1 MSETSN
7 HAPALLEGSAP
18 KRLAAFSAPLVA
30 ANLLQYVYQ
39 FVDMGV
45 VGNVVGESGLV
56 AVSNASTIVFII
68 SSIAIGLM
76 SGCTVAVGN
85 RVGARDEQGQRS
97 AFAASLGV
105 ALLGAAAITVA
116 GCTLA
121 HPVFSL
127 MGVPDTSFA
136 QTVAYLE
143 VISLGAAGLFL
154 LNAACAFLRAQ
165 GDSLGPLAI
174 MAFSAAGNVVLDFA
188 LIAGAGLGV
197 VGAAVAT
204 VSAQGAGA
212 VFALWLARRRYAS
225 ARGIIRSLA
234 DGRERRVVLV
244 SARGVLQVGVP
255 MAVQQA
261 VINLSYVFVTA
272 WLNSYGPT
280 IAAASGVGLKISTIA
295 GLPCW
300 GIGQAISAA
309 VSQSIGA
316 QNPKRAVTFARSG
329 CLTSIA
335 VTVGIQIVV
344 QLGAEWLVSLFGE
357 SSRELTEAAVLYLRI
372 TCSIN
377 GLFYASMYALDSF
390 ALASG
395 APKLALA
402 NSLIDAFV
410 IRAGLAWALSAF
422 LGFGFVGIYIAQA
435 AAPAIPA
442 LIGFVYLQ
450 AWTRRNCIS
459 NSSNK

>member
-1 MSETSN
+1 MSVSTDHTSS
-7 HAPALLEGSAP
+7 LLEGSSP
-18 KRLAAFSAPLVA
+18 KRLAAFSAPLIA

-45 VGNVVGESGLV
+45 VGNIVGEAGLV
-56 AVSNASTIVFII
+56 AISNASTIVFII

-85 RVGARDEQGQRS
+85 RVGARDVQGQRR

-105 ALLGAAAITVA
+105 ALLGAAAITLA
-116 GCTLA
+116 GTALA

-127 MGVPDTSFA
+127 MGVPDASLA

-143 VISLGAAGLFL
+143 AISLGAVGLFL

-165 GDSLGPLAI
+165 GDSIGPLAI
-174 MAFSAAGNVVLDFA
+174 MAFSAVSNVVLDLV
-188 LIAGAGLGV
+188 LIAYVGLGV

-204 VSAQGAGA
+204 VAAQGVGA

-225 ARGIIRSLA
+225 ARGVLSSARIT
-234 DGRERRVVLV
+234 RERKEVFA
-244 SARGVLQVGVP
+244 SARAVLRVGVP

-280 IAAASGVGLKISTIA
+280 IAAASGVGLKISTVA

-300 GIGQAISAA
+300 GIGQAVSAA

-316 QNPKRAVTFARSG
+316 GMPKRAVAFARSG
-329 CLTSIA
+329 CLMSIA

-344 QLGAEWLVSLFGE
+344 QLGAEWFVSLFGE
-357 SSRELTEAAVLYLRI
+357 SSRELTEAAVLYLRV
-372 TCSIN
+372 TCSVN
-377 GLFYASMYALDSF
+377 GVFYAAMYALDSF

-402 NSLIDAFV
+402 NSLIDAFAM
-410 IRAGLAWALSAF
+410 RAGLAWLLSVP
-422 LGFGFVGIYIAQA
+422 LGCGFIGIYAAQA
-435 AAPAIPA
+435 AAPVVPAIV
-442 LIGFVYLQ
+442 GFAYLQ
-450 AWTRRNCIS
+450 LWAKKNLRR
-459 NSSNK
+459 

>member
-1 MSETSN
+1 MSHTTE
-7 HAPALLEGSAP
+7 HAPSLLEGSAP
-18 KRLAAFSAPLVA
+18 KRLATFSAPLVA

-56 AVSNASTIVFII
+56 AVSNASAIVFII
-68 SSIAIGLM
+68 SAIAIGLM
-76 SGCTVAVGN
+76 TGCTVAVGN
-85 RVGARDEQGQRS
+85 RVGARDEAGQRR

-105 ALLGAAAITVA
+105 ALLGAAATTLA
-116 GCTLA
+116 GTALA
-121 HPVFSL
+121 HPIFSL
-127 MGVPDTSFA
+127 MGVPDASLA
-136 QTVAYLE
+136 QAAAYLE
-143 VISLGAAGLFL
+143 VISLGAIGLFL

-165 GDSLGPLAI
+165 GDSAGPLAI
-174 MAFSAAGNVVLDFA
+174 MAFSAVANVVLDLA

-204 VSAQGAGA
+204 VAAQGAGA
-212 VFALWLARRRYAS
+212 AFALWLARHRYGS
-225 ARGIIRSLA
+225 ARNLLHSAR
-234 DGRERRVVLV
+234 DGRERRKAIATARDVL
-244 SARGVLQVGVP
+244 RVGIP

-261 VINLSYVFVTA
+261 VINLSYVLVTA

-300 GIGQAISAA
+300 GIGQAVSAA

-316 QNPKRAVTFARSG
+316 GMPKRAVAFARSG
-329 CLTSIA
+329 CLMAVA
-335 VTVGIQIVV
+335 VTVCIQIVV

-357 SSRELTEAAVLYLRI
+357 SSQELTEAAVLYLRI
-372 TCSIN
+372 TCSVN
-377 GLFYASMYALDSF
+377 GIFYAAMYALDSF
-390 ALASG
+390 ALSSG

-402 NSLIDAFV
+402 NSLVDAFAV
-410 IRAGLAWALSAF
+410 RAGLAWLLSAP
-422 LGFGFVGIYIAQA
+422 LGFGFIGIYAAQA
-435 AAPAIPA
+435 AAPVLPS

-450 AWTRRNCIS
+450 LWTKKNLRR
-459 NSSNK
+459 

>member
-1 MSETSN
+1 MSQSTD
-7 HAPALLEGSAP
+7 HASSLLEGSAP
-18 KRLAAFSAPLVA
+18 KRLAAFSAPLIA

-45 VGNVVGESGLV
+45 VGNVVGEAGLV
-56 AVSNASTIVFII
+56 AISNASTIVFII

-85 RVGARDEQGQRS
+85 RVGARDEQGQRR

-105 ALLGAAAITVA
+105 ALLGAAATTLAGTV
-116 GCTLA
+116 LA

-127 MGVPDTSFA
+127 MGVPDASLA

-143 VISLGAAGLFL
+143 VISLGAVGLFL

-165 GDSLGPLAI
+165 GDSVGPLAI
-174 MAFSAAGNVVLDFA
+174 MAFSAVANVILDLI

-204 VSAQGAGA
+204 VAAQGAGA
-212 VFALWLARRRYAS
+212 VFALWLARHRYAS
-225 ARGIIRSLA
+225 ARG
-234 DGRERRVVLV
+234 VLS
-244 SARGVLQVGVP
+244 SARSTRKRKEVFASARAVLRVGAP

-261 VINLSYVFVTA
+261 VINLSYVLVTA

-300 GIGQAISAA
+300 GIGQAISAS

-316 QNPKRAVTFARSG
+316 EMPKRAVAFARSG
-329 CLTSIA
+329 CLMSIA

-344 QLGAEWLVSLFGE
+344 QLGAEWFVSFFGE
-357 SSRELTEAAVLYLRI
+357 SSQELTEAAVLYLRI

-377 GLFYASMYALDSF
+377 GIFYASMYALDSF

-395 APKLALA
+395 APKLALV
-402 NSLIDAFV
+402 NSLIDAFAM
-410 IRAGLAWALSAF
+410 RAGLAWLLSAP
-422 LGFGFVGIYIAQA
+422 LGLGFVGIYAAQA
-435 AAPAIPA
+435 AAPVVPAIV
-442 LIGFVYLQ
+442 GFAYLQ
-450 AWTRRNCIS
+450 LWAKKNLRR
-459 NSSNK
+459 

>member
-1 MSETSN
+1 MSASADHTSS
-7 HAPALLEGSAP
+7 LLGGSAP

-45 VGNVVGESGLV
+45 VGNVVGEAGLV
-56 AVSNASTIVFII
+56 AISNASAIVFII

-85 RVGARDEQGQRS
+85 RVGARDEAGQRR

-105 ALLGAAAITVA
+105 ALLGAAAITLA
-116 GCTLA
+116 GCA
-121 HPVFSL
+121 FAKPIFAL
-127 MGVPDTSFA
+127 MGVPGASLA
-136 QTVAYLE
+136 QTAAYLE
-143 VISLGAAGLFL
+143 VVSLGTAGLFL

-165 GDSLGPLAI
+165 GDSAGPLAI
-174 MAFSAAGNVVLDFA
+174 MAFSAAANVALDLI

-197 VGAAVAT
+197 VGAAIAT
-204 VSAQGAGA
+204 VAAQGAGA

-225 ARGIIRSLA
+225 ARSVLRSMREA
-234 DGRERRVVLV
+234 RERGKAIAAAGDVLRVG
-244 SARGVLQVGVP
+244 AP

-261 VINLSYVFVTA
+261 VINLSYVLVTA

-280 IAAASGVGLKISTIA
+280 IAAASGVGLKISTVA

-300 GIGQAISAA
+300 GVGQAVSAA

-316 QNPKRAVTFARSG
+316 GMPERAVAFAKSG
-329 CLTSIA
+329 CLMAIA
-335 VTVGIQIVV
+335 VTVGIQIAV
-344 QLGAEWLVSLFGE
+344 QLGAGWLVSLFGD
-357 SSRELTEAAVLYLRI
+357 SSRELIDAAVLYLRI
-372 TCSIN
+372 TCSVN
-377 GLFYASMYALDSF
+377 GIFYAAMYALDSF

-402 NSLIDAFV
+402 NSLIDAFAM
-410 IRAGLAWALSAF
+410 RAGLAWLLSVP
-422 LGFGFVGIYIAQA
+422 LGCGFIGIYAAQA
-435 AAPAIPA
+435 AAPVLPA
-442 LIGFVYLQ
+442 VVGFVYLQ
-450 AWTRRNCIS
+450 LWERRNLS
-459 NSSNK
+459 R

>member
-1 MSETSN
+1 MSASADHTSS
-7 HAPALLEGSAP
+7 LLEGSAP

-56 AVSNASTIVFII
+56 AVSNASAIVFII

-76 SGCTVAVGN
+76 AGCTVAVGN
-85 RVGARDEQGQRS
+85 RVGARDEAGQRR

-105 ALLGAAAITVA
+105 ALLGAAATTLAGTV
-116 GCTLA
+116 LA
-121 HPVFSL
+121 HPIFSL
-127 MGVPDTSFA
+127 MGVPDASLA
-136 QTVAYLE
+136 QAAAYLE
-143 VISLGAAGLFL
+143 VISLGAVGLFL

-165 GDSLGPLAI
+165 GDSAGPLAI
-174 MAFSAAGNVVLDFA
+174 RAFSAVANVILD
-188 LIAGAGLGV
+188 LILVAGAGLGV

-204 VSAQGAGA
+204 VAAQGAGA
-212 VFALWLARRRYAS
+212 VFALWLARHRYGS
-225 ARGIIRSLA
+225 ARNLLCSMLDA
-234 DGRERRVVLV
+234 RERREAIAAARDVL
-244 SARGVLQVGVP
+244 RVGAP

-261 VINLSYVFVTA
+261 VINLSYVFVAA

-316 QNPKRAVTFARSG
+316 EMPKRAVAFARSG
-329 CLTSIA
+329 CLMAVA
-335 VTVGIQIVV
+335 VTVCIQVAV

-357 SSRELTEAAVLYLRI
+357 SSQELTEAAVLYLRI
-372 TCSIN
+372 TCSVN
-377 GLFYASMYALDSF
+377 GVFYAAMYALDSF
-390 ALASG
+390 ALSSG

-402 NSLIDAFV
+402 NSLIDAFAV
-410 IRAGLAWALSAF
+410 RAGLAWLLSAP
-422 LGFGFVGIYIAQA
+422 LGFGFIGIYAAQA
-435 AAPAIPA
+435 AAPVLPA

-450 AWTRRNCIS
+450 LWTKRNARR
-459 NSSNK
+459 

>member
-1 MSETSN
+1 MSESTN
-7 HAPALLEGSAP
+7 HAPSLLEGSATR
-18 KRLAAFSAPLVA
+18 RLAAFSAPLVA
-30 ANLLQYVYQ
+30 ANILQYIYQ

-45 VGNVVGESGLV
+45 VGNAVGESGLV
-56 AVSNASTIVFII
+56 AVSNASAIVFII

-76 SGCTVAVGN
+76 SGCTVAVGD
-85 RVGARDEQGQRS
+85 RVGARDEQGQRR
-97 AFAASLGV
+97 AFIASLGV
-105 ALLGAAAITVA
+105 ALLGAAAITLA
-116 GCTLA
+116 GTALA

-127 MGVPDTSFA
+127 MGVPDASLA

-143 VISLGAAGLFL
+143 VISLGAVGLFL

-165 GDSLGPLAI
+165 GDSAGPLAI
-174 MAFSAAGNVVLDFA
+174 MAFSAVANVVLDLV
-188 LIAGAGLGV
+188 LIACVGLGV

-204 VSAQGAGA
+204 VAAQGAGA

-225 ARGIIRSLA
+225 ARGVLSSARST
-234 DGRERRVVLV
+234 RERREVFA
-244 SARGVLQVGVP
+244 SARAVLRVGVP

-300 GIGQAISAA
+300 GIGQAISAS

-316 QNPKRAVTFARSG
+316 GIPKRTAAFARSG
-329 CLTSIA
+329 CLMSVA
-335 VTVGIQIVV
+335 VTVGIQIAV
-344 QLGAEWLVSLFGE
+344 QLGAEWFVSLFGE

-372 TCSIN
+372 TCSVN
-377 GLFYASMYALDSF
+377 GVFYAAMYALDSF

-402 NSLIDAFV
+402 NSLIDAFAM
-410 IRAGLAWALSAF
+410 RAGLAWLLSVP
-422 LGFGFVGIYIAQA
+422 LGYGFIGVYMAQA
-435 AAPAIPA
+435 AAPVVPAIV
-442 LIGFVYLQ
+442 GFAYLQ
-450 AWTRRNCIS
+450 LWAKKNLRR
-459 NSSNK
+459 

>member
-1 MSETSN
+1 MSQSTD
-7 HAPALLEGSAP
+7 HASSLLEGSAP
-18 KRLAAFSAPLVA
+18 KRLAAFSAPLIA

-45 VGNVVGESGLV
+45 VGNVVGEAGLV
-56 AVSNASTIVFII
+56 AISNASTIVFII

-85 RVGARDEQGQRS
+85 RVGARDEQGQRR

-105 ALLGAAAITVA
+105 ALLGAAATTLAGTV
-116 GCTLA
+116 LA

-127 MGVPDTSFA
+127 MGVPDASLA

-143 VISLGAAGLFL
+143 VISLGAVGLFL

-165 GDSLGPLAI
+165 GDSAGPLAI
-174 MAFSAAGNVVLDFA
+174 MAFSAVANVVLDIV
-188 LIAGAGLGV
+188 LIAYVGLGV

-204 VSAQGAGA
+204 VTAQGAGA
-212 VFALWLARRRYAS
+212 VFALWLARHRYAS
-225 ARGIIRSLA
+225 ARGVLSSARST
-234 DGRERRVVLV
+234 RERKEVFA
-244 SARGVLQVGVP
+244 SARAVLRVGAP

-261 VINLSYVFVTA
+261 VINLSYVLVTA

-300 GIGQAISAA
+300 GVGQAVSAA

-316 QNPKRAVTFARSG
+316 GMPERAVAFAKSG
-329 CLTSIA
+329 CLVAIA
-335 VTVGIQIVV
+335 VTVCIQIAV
-344 QLGAEWLVSLFGE
+344 QLGAGWLVSLFGN
-357 SSRELTEAAVLYLRI
+357 SSRGLIDAAVLYLRI
-372 TCSIN
+372 TCSVN
-377 GLFYASMYALDSF
+377 GIFYAAMYALDSF

-402 NSLIDAFV
+402 NSLIDAFAM
-410 IRAGLAWALSAF
+410 RAGLAWLLSVP
-422 LGFGFVGIYIAQA
+422 LGCGFIGIYAAQA
-435 AAPAIPA
+435 AAPVLPA
-442 LIGFVYLQ
+442 LVGFVYLQ
-450 AWTRRNCIS
+450 LWARRNLS
-459 NSSNK
+459 R

>member
-1 MSETSN
+1 MSESTD
-7 HAPALLEGSAP
+7 HAPSLLEGSAP

-85 RVGARDEQGQRS
+85 RVGARDEQGQRR
-97 AFAASLGV
+97 AFVASLGV
-105 ALLGAAAITVA
+105 ALLGVAAITLA
-116 GCTLA
+116 GTTLA
-121 HPVFSL
+121 RPVFLL
-127 MGVPDTSFA
+127 MDVPDASLA
-136 QTVAYLE
+136 QTTAYLE
-143 VISLGAAGLFL
+143 VVSLGAVGLFL

-165 GDSLGPLAI
+165 GDSAGPLAI
-174 MAFSAAGNVVLDFA
+174 MAVSAVANVILDLV
-188 LIAGAGLGV
+188 LIAGVGLGV

-212 VFALWLARRRYAS
+212 IFALWLARRRYPS
-225 ARGIIRSLA
+225 ARDLLRSA
-234 DGRERRVVLV
+234 RDAQERGEALTA
-244 SARGVLQVGVP
+244 ARGVLCVGVP

-272 WLNSYGPT
+272 WLNFYGPT
-280 IAAASGVGLKISTIA
+280 IAAASGVGLKISTVA

-300 GIGQAISAA
+300 GIGQAVSAS

-316 QNPKRAVTFARSG
+316 GMPKRAVEFARSG
-329 CLTSIA
+329 LLVSIV
-335 VTVGIQIVV
+335 VTVGIQIAV
-344 QLGAEWLVSLFGE
+344 QFGAEWLVSLFGE
-357 SSRELTEAAVLYLRI
+357 SGKDLTEAAVLYLRI
-372 TCSIN
+372 TCSVN
-377 GLFYASMYALDSF
+377 GIFYASMYALDSF

-402 NSLIDAFV
+402 NSLIDALV
-410 IRAGLAWALSAF
+410 MRAGLAWLLSVP
-422 LGFGFVGIYIAQA
+422 LGCGFIGIYAAQA
-435 AAPAIPA
+435 AASVLPAI
-442 LIGFVYLQ
+442 IGFAYLRL
-450 AWTRRNCIS
+450 WSKRNLPE
-459 NSSNK
+459 

>member
-1 MSETSN
+1 MSESTD
-7 HAPALLEGSAP
+7 HAPSLLEGSAP

-85 RVGARDEQGQRS
+85 RVGARDEQGQRR
-97 AFAASLGV
+97 AFVASLGV
-105 ALLGAAAITVA
+105 ALLGVAAITLA
-116 GCTLA
+116 GTTLA
-121 HPVFSL
+121 RPVFLL
-127 MGVPDTSFA
+127 MDVPDASLA
-136 QTVAYLE
+136 QTTAYLE
-143 VISLGAAGLFL
+143 VVSLGAVGLFL

-165 GDSLGPLAI
+165 GDSAGPLAI
-174 MAFSAAGNVVLDFA
+174 MAVSAVANVILDLV
-188 LIAGAGLGV
+188 LIAGVGLGV

-212 VFALWLARRRYAS
+212 IFALWLARRRYPS
-225 ARGIIRSLA
+225 ARDLLRSA
-234 DGRERRVVLV
+234 RDAQERGEALTA
-244 SARGVLQVGVP
+244 ARGVLCVGVP

-272 WLNSYGPT
+272 WLNFYGPT
-280 IAAASGVGLKISTIA
+280 IAAASGVGLKISTVA

-300 GIGQAISAA
+300 GIGQAVSAS

-316 QNPKRAVTFARSG
+316 GMPKRAVEFARSG
-329 CLTSIA
+329 LLVSIV

-344 QLGAEWLVSLFGE
+344 QFGAEGLVSLFGE
-357 SSRELTEAAVLYLRI
+357 SSRELTQAAVLYLRI
-372 TCSIN
+372 TCSVN
-377 GLFYASMYALDSF
+377 GIFYASMYALDSF

-402 NSLIDAFV
+402 NSLIDAF
-410 IRAGLAWALSAF
+410 IMRMGLAWLLSAP
-422 LGFGFVGIYIAQA
+422 LGCGFIGIYTAQA
-435 AAPAIPA
+435 AAPVLPAI
-442 LIGFVYLQ
+442 IGFAYLRLW
-450 AWTRRNCIS
+450 ARRNS
-459 NSSNK
+459 PAHQ

>member
-1 MSETSN
+1 MSHTTEHVPS
-7 HAPALLEGSAP
+7 LLEGSAP
-18 KRLAAFSAPLVA
+18 KRLATFSAPLVA

-56 AVSNASTIVFII
+56 AVSNASAIVFII

-76 SGCTVAVGN
+76 AGCTVAVGD
-85 RVGARDEQGQRS
+85 RVGARDEAGQRR

-105 ALLGAAAITVA
+105 ALLGAAATTLAGTV
-116 GCTLA
+116 LA
-121 HPVFSL
+121 HPIFSL
-127 MGVPDTSFA
+127 MGVPDASLA
-136 QTVAYLE
+136 QTAAYLE
-143 VISLGAAGLFL
+143 VISLGAVGLFL

-165 GDSLGPLAI
+165 GNSAGPLAI
-174 MAFSAAGNVVLDFA
+174 MAFSAVVNVILDLI

-197 VGAAVAT
+197 VGAAIAT
-204 VSAQGAGA
+204 VAAQGAGA
-212 VFALWLARRRYAS
+212 AFALWLARYRYDS
-225 ARGIIRSLA
+225 ARDLLRSA
-234 DGRERRVVLV
+234 RDGRERRKAIAAARDVL
-244 SARGVLQVGVP
+244 RVGAP

-316 QNPKRAVTFARSG
+316 GMPKRAVAFARSG
-329 CLTSIA
+329 CLMA
-335 VTVGIQIVV
+335 VVVTVCIQVAV

-357 SSRELTEAAVLYLRI
+357 SSQELTEAAVLYLRI
-372 TCSIN
+372 TCSVN
-377 GLFYASMYALDSF
+377 GIFYAAMYALDSF
-390 ALASG
+390 ALSSG

-402 NSLIDAFV
+402 NSLIDAFAV
-410 IRAGLAWALSAF
+410 RAGLAWLLSAP
-422 LGFGFVGIYIAQA
+422 LGFGFIGIYAAQA
-435 AAPAIPA
+435 AAPVLPA

-450 AWTRRNCIS
+450 LWAKKNLRR
-459 NSSNK
+459 

>member
-1 MSETSN
+1 MSASADHTSS
-7 HAPALLEGSAP
+7 LLEGSAP

-45 VGNVVGESGLV
+45 VGNVVGETGLV
-56 AVSNASTIVFII
+56 AISNASAIVFII

-85 RVGARDEQGQRS
+85 RVGARDEQGQRR
-97 AFAASLGV
+97 AFIASLGV
-105 ALLGAAAITVA
+105 ALLGTAAITLA
-116 GCTLA
+116 GTVLA

-127 MGVPDTSFA
+127 MGVPDASLA

-143 VISLGAAGLFL
+143 VISLGAIGLFL

-165 GDSLGPLAI
+165 GDSVGPLAI
-174 MAFSAAGNVVLDFA
+174 MAFSAVSNVVLDLV
-188 LIAGAGLGV
+188 LIACVGLGV

-204 VSAQGAGA
+204 VAAQGMGA

-225 ARGIIRSLA
+225 ARGVLSSARST
-234 DGRERRVVLV
+234 RERKELFAAAQNVL
-244 SARGVLQVGVP
+244 RVGVP

-300 GIGQAISAA
+300 GIGQAISAS

-316 QNPKRAVTFARSG
+316 GMPERAVAFARSG
-329 CLTSIA
+329 CLMSIA
-335 VTVGIQIVV
+335 VTAGVQIVV

-357 SSRELTEAAVLYLRI
+357 SDRELTEAAVLYLRI
-372 TCSIN
+372 TCSVN
-377 GLFYASMYALDSF
+377 GIFYASMYALDSF

-402 NSLIDAFV
+402 NSLIDAFAV
-410 IRAGLAWALSAF
+410 RAGSAWLLSAP
-422 LGFGFVGIYIAQA
+422 LGFGFVGIYAAQA
-435 AAPAIPA
+435 AAPVLPA
-442 LIGFVYLQ
+442 VVGFVYLQ
-450 AWTRRNCIS
+450 LWARRNLS
-459 NSSNK
+459 R

>member
-1 MSETSN
+1 MSQSTDHTSS
-7 HAPALLEGSAP
+7 LLEGSAP
-18 KRLAAFSAPLVA
+18 KRLAAFSAPLIA

-39 FVDMGV
+39 FVDMGI
-45 VGNVVGESGLV
+45 VGNVVGEAGLV
-56 AVSNASTIVFII
+56 AISNASAIVFII

-85 RVGARDEQGQRS
+85 RVGARDEQGQRR

-105 ALLGAAAITVA
+105 ALLGAAATTLAGTV
-116 GCTLA
+116 LA

-127 MGVPDTSFA
+127 MGVPDASLA

-143 VISLGAAGLFL
+143 VISLGAVGLFL

-165 GDSLGPLAI
+165 GDSVGPLAI
-174 MAFSAAGNVVLDFA
+174 MAFSAVANVVLDIV
-188 LIAGAGLGV
+188 LIAYVGLGV

-204 VSAQGAGA
+204 VTAQGAGA
-212 VFALWLARRRYAS
+212 VFALWLARHRYAS
-225 ARGIIRSLA
+225 ARG
-234 DGRERRVVLV
+234 VLS
-244 SARGVLQVGVP
+244 SARSTCERKEVFASARAVLRVGVP

-261 VINLSYVFVTA
+261 VINLSYIFVTA

-300 GIGQAISAA
+300 GIGQAISAS

-316 QNPKRAVTFARSG
+316 GMPKRAVAFARSG
-329 CLTSIA
+329 CLMSIA

-344 QLGAEWLVSLFGE
+344 QLGAEWFVSLFGE

-372 TCSIN
+372 TCSVN
-377 GLFYASMYALDSF
+377 GIFYASMYALDSF

-395 APKLALA
+395 APKLALV
-402 NSLIDAFV
+402 NSLIDAFAM
-410 IRAGLAWALSAF
+410 RAGLAWLLSAP
-422 LGFGFVGIYIAQA
+422 LGLGFVGIYAAQA
-435 AAPAIPA
+435 AAPVVPAIV
-442 LIGFVYLQ
+442 GFAYLQ
-450 AWTRRNCIS
+450 LWAKKNLRR
-459 NSSNK
+459 

>member
-1 MSETSN
+1 MSKTTDHSSS
-7 HAPALLEGSAP
+7 LLEGSAP

-45 VGNVVGESGLV
+45 VGNVVGEAGLV

-85 RVGARDEQGQRS
+85 RVGARDEQGQRR

-105 ALLGAAAITVA
+105 ALLGATAVALAGTV
-116 GCTLA
+116 LA
-121 HPVFSL
+121 RPIFSL
-127 MGVPDTSFA
+127 MGVPDASLA

-143 VISLGAAGLFL
+143 VISLGAVGLFL

-165 GDSLGPLAI
+165 GDSVGPLAI
-174 MAFSAAGNVVLDFA
+174 MAFSAVANVALDLV
-188 LIAGAGLGV
+188 LIACVGLGV

-204 VSAQGAGA
+204 VAAQGTGA

-225 ARGIIRSLA
+225 ARGVLSSARSA
-234 DGRERRVVLV
+234 RERKEIFA
-244 SARGVLQVGVP
+244 SARAVLRVGVP
-255 MAVQQA
+255 IAVQQA
-261 VINLSYVFVTA
+261 VINLSYAFVTA

-300 GIGQAISAA
+300 GIGQAISAS

-316 QNPKRAVTFARSG
+316 GMPKRAVAFARSG
-329 CLTSIA
+329 CLMSIA

-372 TCSIN
+372 TCSVN
-377 GLFYASMYALDSF
+377 GIFYASMYALDSF

-402 NSLIDAFV
+402 NSLIDAFAV
-410 IRAGLAWALSAF
+410 RAGLAWVLSAPLG
-422 LGFGFVGIYIAQA
+422 LGFAGIYAAQA
-435 AAPAIPA
+435 AAPVLPAIV
-442 LIGFVYLQ
+442 GFIYLQ
-450 AWTRRNCIS
+450 LWTRRNLPR
-459 NSSNK
+459 

>member
-1 MSETSN
+1 MSVSTDR
-7 HAPALLEGSAP
+7 APSLLEGSAS

-45 VGNVVGESGLV
+45 VGNVVGEAGLV

-85 RVGARDEQGQRS
+85 RVGARDEQGQRF

-105 ALLGAAAITVA
+105 ALLGAAAITLA
-116 GCTLA
+116 GTALA
-121 HPVFSL
+121 HPIFSL
-127 MGVPDTSFA
+127 MGVPGTSLA
-136 QTVAYLE
+136 QAAAYLE
-143 VISLGAAGLFL
+143 VVSLGSIGLFL

-165 GDSLGPLAI
+165 GDSVGPLAI
-174 MAFSAAGNVVLDFA
+174 MAFSAAANVILDFI
-188 LIAGAGLGV
+188 LIVGFGLGV
-197 VGAAVAT
+197 VGAAIAT
-204 VSAQGAGA
+204 VSAQGVGA
-212 VFALWLARRRYAS
+212 VFALWLARRRFAS
-225 ARGIIRSLA
+225 ARGMFSSLRSA
-234 DGRERRVVLV
+234 HERKEAFA
-244 SARGVLQVGVP
+244 SARTVLRVGIP

-280 IAAASGVGLKISTIA
+280 IAAVSAS
-295 GLPCW
+295 
-300 GIGQAISAA
+300 

-316 QNPKRAVTFARSG
+316 EMPKRAVAFARSG
-329 CLTSIA
+329 LLMSIV
-335 VTVGIQIVV
+335 VTVSIQVVV
-344 QLGAEWLVSLFGE
+344 QFGAEWFVSLFGE
-357 SSRELTEAAVLYLRI
+357 SGKGLTEAAVLYLRI
-372 TCSIN
+372 TCSVN
-377 GLFYASMYALDSF
+377 GIFYASMYALDSF

-410 IRAGLAWALSAF
+410 MRAGLAWFLSVP
-422 LGFGFVGIYIAQA
+422 LSCGFIGIYAAQA
-435 AAPAIPA
+435 AAPVLPAI
-442 LIGFVYLQ
+442 IGFAYLRL
-450 AWTRRNCIS
+450 WSKRNLPE
-459 NSSNK
+459 

>member
-1 MSETSN
+1 MSASTD
-7 HAPALLEGSAP
+7 HAPSLLEGSAP

-39 FVDMGV
+39 FVDMGI
-45 VGNVVGESGLV
+45 VGNVVGETGLV

-68 SSIAIGLM
+68 SAIAIGLM

-85 RVGARDEQGQRS
+85 RAGARDEQGQRR
-97 AFAASLGV
+97 AFVAGIGV
-105 ALLGAAAITVA
+105 ALLGAAAITLA
-116 GCTLA
+116 GAALA
-121 HPVFSL
+121 RPIFAL
-127 MGVPDTSFA
+127 MDVPDAALA
-136 QTVAYLE
+136 QTTAYLE
-143 VISLGAAGLFL
+143 VVSLGAVGLFL

-165 GDSLGPLAI
+165 GDSADPLAI
-174 MAFSAAGNVVLDFA
+174 MAFSAVANVVLDLV

-212 VFALWLARRRYAS
+212 VFALWLARSRYPS
-225 ARGIIRSLA
+225 ARDLLRFVR
-234 DGRERRVVLV
+234 DVQER
-244 SARGVLQVGVP
+244 AGVLTAARDVLRVGVP

-272 WLNSYGPT
+272 WLNSYGST
-280 IAAASGVGLKISTIA
+280 IAAASGVGLKISTIV

-300 GIGQAISAA
+300 GIGQAISAS

-316 QNPKRAVTFARSG
+316 EMPERAVAFARSG
-329 CLTSIA
+329 LLMAIA

-357 SSRELTEAAVLYLRI
+357 SSGDLTQAAVLYLRI
-372 TCSIN
+372 TCSVN
-377 GLFYASMYALDSF
+377 GVFYASMYALDSF

-395 APKLALA
+395 APRLALA

-410 IRAGLAWALSAF
+410 MRAGFAWLLSVP
-422 LGFGFVGIYIAQA
+422 LGYGFIGIYAAQA
-435 AAPAIPA
+435 AAPVLPAI
-442 LIGFVYLQ
+442 IGFEYLRLW
-450 AWTRRNCIS
+450 AIRNLPEQQLP
-459 NSSNK
+459 

>member
-1 MSETSN
+1 MSESTD
-7 HAPALLEGSAP
+7 HAPFLLEGSAP

-85 RVGARDEQGQRS
+85 RAGARDEQGQRC
-97 AFAASLGV
+97 AFVASLGV
-105 ALLGAAAITVA
+105 ALLGAAAITLT
-116 GCTLA
+116 GTTLA
-121 HPVFSL
+121 RPIFSL
-127 MGVPDTSFA
+127 MDVPDASLA
-136 QTVAYLE
+136 QTIAYLE
-143 VISLGAAGLFL
+143 VVSLGVVGLFL

-165 GDSLGPLAI
+165 GDSAGPLAI
-174 MAFSAAGNVVLDFA
+174 MTVSAVANVVLDLV

-212 VFALWLARRRYAS
+212 VFALWLTRRRYPS
-225 ARGIIRSLA
+225 ARGLLRFVR
-234 DGRERRVVLV
+234 DVQERAEVLTA
-244 SARGVLQVGVP
+244 ARGVLRVGAPV
-255 MAVQQA
+255 AVQQA

-272 WLNSYGPT
+272 WLNFYGPT
-280 IAAASGVGLKISTIA
+280 IAAASGVGLKISTVA

-300 GIGQAISAA
+300 GIGQAVSAS

-316 QNPKRAVTFARSG
+316 GMPKRAVEFARSG
-329 CLTSIA
+329 LLMSIV

-344 QLGAEWLVSLFGE
+344 QFGAEGLVSLFGE
-357 SSRELTEAAVLYLRI
+357 SSRELTEAAILYLRI
-372 TCSIN
+372 TCSVN
-377 GLFYASMYALDSF
+377 GIFYASMYALDSF

-402 NSLIDAFV
+402 NSLIDAF
-410 IRAGLAWALSAF
+410 IMRMGLALLLSAP
-422 LGFGFVGIYIAQA
+422 LGYGFIGIYTAQA
-435 AAPAIPA
+435 AAPVLPAI
-442 LIGFVYLQ
+442 IGFAYLRLW
-450 AWTRRNCIS
+450 ARRNS
-459 NSSNK
+459 PAHQ

>member
-1 MSETSN
+1 MSVSTDR
-7 HAPALLEGSAP
+7 APSLLEGSAS

-45 VGNVVGESGLV
+45 VGNVVGEAGLV

-85 RVGARDEQGQRS
+85 RVGARDEQGQRF

-105 ALLGAAAITVA
+105 AHLGAAAITLA
-116 GCTLA
+116 GTALA
-121 HPVFSL
+121 HP
-127 MGVPDTSFA
+127 
-136 QTVAYLE
+136 
-143 VISLGAAGLFL
+143 IGLFL

-165 GDSLGPLAI
+165 GDSVGPLAI
-174 MAFSAAGNVVLDFA
+174 MAFSAAANVILDFI
-188 LIAGAGLGV
+188 LIVGFGLGV
-197 VGAAVAT
+197 VGAAIAT
-204 VSAQGAGA
+204 VSAQGVGA
-212 VFALWLARRRYAS
+212 VFALWLARRRFAS
-225 ARGIIRSLA
+225 ARGMFSSLRSA
-234 DGRERRVVLV
+234 HERKEAFA
-244 SARGVLQVGVP
+244 SARTVLRVGIP

-300 GIGQAISAA
+300 GIGQAVSAS

-316 QNPKRAVTFARSG
+316 EMPKRAVAFARSG
-329 CLTSIA
+329 LLVSIV
-335 VTVGIQIVV
+335 VTAGIQIAV
-344 QLGAEWLVSLFGE
+344 QFGAEWLVSLFGE
-357 SSRELTEAAVLYLRI
+357 SGKDLTEAAVLYLRI
-372 TCSIN
+372 TCSVN
-377 GLFYASMYALDSF
+377 GIFYASMYALDSF

-402 NSLIDAFV
+402 NSLIDALV
-410 IRAGLAWALSAF
+410 MRAGLAWLLSVP
-422 LGFGFVGIYIAQA
+422 LGCGFIGIYAAQA
-435 AAPAIPA
+435 AAPVLPAI
-442 LIGFVYLQ
+442 IGFAYLRL
-450 AWTRRNCIS
+450 WSKRNLPE
-459 NSSNK
+459 

>member
-1 MSETSN
+1 MSESTD
-7 HAPALLEGSAP
+7 HAPSLLEGSAP

-85 RVGARDEQGQRS
+85 RAGARDEQGQRH
-97 AFAASLGV
+97 AFVASLGV
-105 ALLGAAAITVA
+105 ALLGAAAITLA
-116 GCTLA
+116 GATLA
-121 HPVFSL
+121 RPIFLL
-127 MGVPDTSFA
+127 MDVPDASLA
-136 QTVAYLE
+136 QTTAYLE
-143 VISLGAAGLFL
+143 VVSLGAVGLFL

-165 GDSLGPLAI
+165 GDSAGPLAI
-174 MAFSAAGNVVLDFA
+174 MTVSAVANVVLDFA
-188 LIAGAGLGV
+188 LIAGVGLGV

-212 VFALWLARRRYAS
+212 IFALWLARRRYPS
-225 ARGIIRSLA
+225 ARDLLRSARDAQERGEALA
-234 DGRERRVVLV
+234 A
-244 SARGVLQVGVP
+244 ARGVLCVGVP

-272 WLNSYGPT
+272 WLNFYGPT
-280 IAAASGVGLKISTIA
+280 IAAASGVGLKISTVA

-300 GIGQAISAA
+300 GIGQAVSAS

-316 QNPKRAVTFARSG
+316 GMPKRAVEFARSG
-329 CLTSIA
+329 LLVSII

-344 QLGAEWLVSLFGE
+344 QFGAEGLVSLFGE
-357 SSRELTEAAVLYLRI
+357 SSRELTQAAVLYLRI
-372 TCSIN
+372 TCSVN
-377 GLFYASMYALDSF
+377 GIFYASMYALDSF

-402 NSLIDAFV
+402 NSLIDAF
-410 IRAGLAWALSAF
+410 IMRMGLAWLLSAP
-422 LGFGFVGIYIAQA
+422 LGCGFIGIYAAQA
-435 AAPAIPA
+435 AAPVLPA
-442 LIGFVYLQ
+442 LIGFAYLRLW
-450 AWTRRNCIS
+450 AKRNS
-459 NSSNK
+459 PEWRLP

>member
-1 MSETSN
+1 MSKNTD
-7 HAPALLEGSAP
+7 HASSLLEGSAP

-45 VGNVVGESGLV
+45 VGNVVGEAGLV
-56 AVSNASTIVFII
+56 AVSNASAIVFII

-85 RVGARDEQGQRS
+85 RVGARDEQGQRR

-105 ALLGAAAITVA
+105 ALLGAAAITLA
-116 GCTLA
+116 GCAFAKPIFT
-121 HPVFSL
+121 L
-127 MGVPDTSFA
+127 MGVPDASLA
-136 QTVAYLE
+136 QTAAYLE
-143 VISLGAAGLFL
+143 VISLGAVGLFL

-165 GDSLGPLAI
+165 GDSAGPLAI
-174 MAFSAAGNVVLDFA
+174 MAVSAAANVALDLI

-197 VGAAVAT
+197 VGAAIAT
-204 VSAQGAGA
+204 VAAQGAGA

-225 ARGIIRSLA
+225 ARSVLRSMCEA
-234 DGRERRVVLV
+234 RERGKAIAAARDVLRVG
-244 SARGVLQVGVP
+244 AP

-261 VINLSYVFVTA
+261 VINLSYVLVTA

-300 GIGQAISAA
+300 GVGQAVSAA

-316 QNPKRAVTFARSG
+316 GMPERAVAFARSG
-329 CLTSIA
+329 CLVAIA

-344 QLGAEWLVSLFGE
+344 QLGAGWLVSLFGD
-357 SSRELTEAAVLYLRI
+357 SSQELTEAAVLYLRV
-372 TCSIN
+372 TCSVN
-377 GLFYASMYALDSF
+377 GVFYASMYALDSF

-402 NSLIDAFV
+402 NSLIDAFAM
-410 IRAGLAWALSAF
+410 RAGLAWLLSAP
-422 LGFGFVGIYIAQA
+422 LGSGFIGIYVAQA
-435 AAPAIPA
+435 AAPVLPA
-442 LIGFVYLQ
+442 VVGFVYLQ
-450 AWTRRNCIS
+450 LWERRNLTR
-459 NSSNK
+459 

>member
-7 HAPALLEGSAP
+7 HASALLEGSAP

-116 GCTLA
+116 GCALA
-121 HPVFSL
+121 HPVFFL
-127 MGVPDTSFA
+127 MDVPDASLA

-143 VISLGAAGLFL
+143 VISLGAVGLFL

-225 ARGIIRSLA
+225 ARGIIRSLQ
-234 DGRERRVVLV
+234 DGRKRREVLV
-244 SARGVLQVGVP
+244 SARAVLQVGVP

-316 QNPKRAVTFARSG
+316 QNPKRAVAFARSG
-329 CLTSIA
+329 CLMSIA

-402 NSLIDAFV
+402 NSLVDAFAV
-410 IRAGLAWALSAF
+410 RAGLAWVLSVP
-422 LGFGFVGIYIAQA
+422 LGCGFVGIYAAQA
-435 AAPAIPA
+435 AAPVMPAI
-442 LIGFVYLQ
+442 IGFGYLRLW
-450 AWTRRNCIS
+450 ARRNLS
-459 NSSNK
+459 R

>member
-1 MSETSN
+1 MSTSAD
-7 HAPALLEGSAP
+7 HAPSLLEGSAP
-18 KRLAAFSAPLVA
+18 KRLATFSAPLVA
-30 ANLLQYVYQ
+30 ASLLQYAYQ

-45 VGNVVGESGLV
+45 VGNVAGEAGLV
-56 AVSNASTIVFII
+56 AVSNASAIVFII

-85 RVGARDEQGQRS
+85 RVGARDEQGQRR

-105 ALLGAAAITVA
+105 ALVGAAAMALA

-121 HPVFSL
+121 EPVFAL
-127 MGVPDTSFA
+127 MGVPVASLA

-143 VISLGAAGLFL
+143 VISLGAVGLFL

-165 GDSLGPLAI
+165 GDSAGPLAI
-174 MAFSAAGNVVLDFA
+174 MAFSAAANVVLDFI
-188 LIAGAGLGV
+188 LIAGVGLGV

-212 VFALWLARRRYAS
+212 AFALRLARRRYAS
-225 ARGIIRSLA
+225 ARGMLSSLRST
-234 DGRERRVVLV
+234 RERKGVFSAARDVL
-244 SARGVLQVGVP
+244 RVGVP
-255 MAVQQA
+255 MAAQQA

-272 WLNSYGPT
+272 WLNSYGPA
-280 IAAASGVGLKISTIA
+280 IAAASGIGLKISTIA

-316 QNPKRAVTFARSG
+316 GMPKRAVAFARSG
-329 CLTSIA
+329 CLVSIA
-335 VTVGIQIVV
+335 VTAGIQIVV
-344 QLGAEWLVSLFGE
+344 QLGAGWFVSLFGE
-357 SSRELTEAAVLYLRI
+357 SSQELTEAAVLYLRI
-372 TCSIN
+372 TCSVN
-377 GLFYASMYALDSF
+377 GVFYASMYALDSF

-410 IRAGLAWALSAF
+410 VRAGLAWLLSAPLG
-422 LGFGFVGIYIAQA
+422 LGFIGVYVAQA
-435 AAPAIPA
+435 AAPVLPAIV
-442 LIGFVYLQ
+442 GFVYLQ
-450 AWTRRNCIS
+450 LWTRWNLPR
-459 NSSNK
+459 

>member
-1 MSETSN
+1 MSKNTD
-7 HAPALLEGSAP
+7 HASSLLEGSAP

-45 VGNVVGESGLV
+45 VGNVVGETGLV
-56 AVSNASTIVFII
+56 AISNASAIVFII

-85 RVGARDEQGQRS
+85 RVGARDEAGQRR

-105 ALLGAAAITVA
+105 ALLGAAAITLA
-116 GCTLA
+116 GCAFAKPIFT
-121 HPVFSL
+121 L
-127 MGVPDTSFA
+127 MGVPVASLD
-136 QTVAYLE
+136 QTAAYLE
-143 VISLGAAGLFL
+143 VISLGAVGLFL

-165 GDSLGPLAI
+165 GDSAGPLAI
-174 MAFSAAGNVVLDFA
+174 MAFSAAANVALDLI

-197 VGAAVAT
+197 VGAAIAT
-204 VSAQGAGA
+204 VAAQGAGA

-225 ARGIIRSLA
+225 ARSVLRSMHEA
-234 DGRERRVVLV
+234 RERGKAIAAARNVL
-244 SARGVLQVGVP
+244 RVGVP

-261 VINLSYVFVTA
+261 VINLSYVLVTA

-300 GIGQAISAA
+300 GVGQAVSAA

-316 QNPKRAVTFARSG
+316 GMPERAVAFAKSG
-329 CLTSIA
+329 CLMAIA

-344 QLGAEWLVSLFGE
+344 QLGAGWLVSLFGD
-357 SSRELTEAAVLYLRI
+357 SSRELIDAAVLYLRI
-372 TCSIN
+372 TCSVN
-377 GLFYASMYALDSF
+377 GIFYAAMYALDSF

-402 NSLIDAFV
+402 NSLIDAFAM
-410 IRAGLAWALSAF
+410 RAGLAWLLSVP
-422 LGFGFVGIYIAQA
+422 LGCGFIGIYAAQA
-435 AAPAIPA
+435 AAPVLPA
-442 LIGFVYLQ
+442 VVGFVYLQ
-450 AWTRRNCIS
+450 LWARRNLS
-459 NSSNK
+459 R

>member
-1 MSETSN
+1 MSVSAN
-7 HAPALLEGSAP
+7 HAPSLLEGSAP
-18 KRLAAFSAPLVA
+18 RRLAAFSAPLVA

-45 VGNVVGESGLV
+45 VGNVVGEAGLV
-56 AVSNASTIVFII
+56 AISNASALVFII

-85 RVGARDEQGQRS
+85 RVGARDEQGQRR

-105 ALLGAAAITVA
+105 ALLGAAATTLAGTV
-116 GCTLA
+116 LA

-127 MGVPDTSFA
+127 MGVPDASLA

-143 VISLGAAGLFL
+143 VISLGAVGLFL

-165 GDSLGPLAI
+165 GDSAGPLAI
-174 MAFSAAGNVVLDFA
+174 MAFSAAANVALDLI

-197 VGAAVAT
+197 VGAAIAT
-204 VSAQGAGA
+204 VAAQGAGA
-212 VFALWLARRRYAS
+212 VFALWLARHRYAS
-225 ARGIIRSLA
+225 ARGVLSSARST
-234 DGRERRVVLV
+234 RERKEVFA
-244 SARGVLQVGVP
+244 SARAVLRVGAP

-261 VINLSYVFVTA
+261 VINLSYVLVTA

-280 IAAASGVGLKISTIA
+280 IAAASGVGLKISTVA

-300 GIGQAISAA
+300 GIGQAVSAA

-316 QNPKRAVTFARSG
+316 GMPERSVAFARSG
-329 CLTSIA
+329 CLMAVA
-335 VTVGIQIVV
+335 VTVGIQVAV
-344 QLGAEWLVSLFGE
+344 QLGAGWLVSLFGE
-357 SSRELTEAAVLYLRI
+357 SSRELSEAAILYLRI
-372 TCSIN
+372 TCSVN
-377 GLFYASMYALDSF
+377 GIFYAAMYALDSF

-402 NSLIDAFV
+402 NSLIDAFAM
-410 IRAGLAWALSAF
+410 RAGLAWILSAP
-422 LGFGFVGIYIAQA
+422 LGCGFIGIYAAQA
-435 AAPAIPA
+435 AAPVLPA
-442 LIGFVYLQ
+442 LVGFVYLQ
-450 AWTRRNCIS
+450 LWARRTLS
-459 NSSNK
+459 R

>member
-1 MSETSN
+1 MSVSTDHTSS
-7 HAPALLEGSAP
+7 LLEGSSP
-18 KRLAAFSAPLVA
+18 KRLAAFSAPLIA

-45 VGNVVGESGLV
+45 VGNIVGEAGLV
-56 AVSNASTIVFII
+56 AISNASAIVFII

-85 RVGARDEQGQRS
+85 RVGARDVQGQRR

-105 ALLGAAAITVA
+105 ALLGAAAITLA
-116 GCTLA
+116 GTALA

-127 MGVPDTSFA
+127 MGVPDASLA

-143 VISLGAAGLFL
+143 AISLGAVGLFL

-165 GDSLGPLAI
+165 GDSIGPLAI
-174 MAFSAAGNVVLDFA
+174 MAFSAVSNVVLDLV
-188 LIAGAGLGV
+188 LIAYVGLGV

-204 VSAQGAGA
+204 VAAQGVGA

-225 ARGIIRSLA
+225 ARGVLSSARIT
-234 DGRERRVVLV
+234 RERKEVFA
-244 SARGVLQVGVP
+244 SARAVLRVGVP

-280 IAAASGVGLKISTIA
+280 IAAASGVGLKISTVA

-300 GIGQAISAA
+300 GIGQAVSAA

-316 QNPKRAVTFARSG
+316 GMPKRAVAFARSG
-329 CLTSIA
+329 CLMSIA

-344 QLGAEWLVSLFGE
+344 QLGAEWFVSLFGE
-357 SSRELTEAAVLYLRI
+357 SSRELTEAAVLYLRV
-372 TCSIN
+372 TCSVN
-377 GLFYASMYALDSF
+377 GVFYAAMYALDSF

-402 NSLIDAFV
+402 NSLIDAFAM
-410 IRAGLAWALSAF
+410 RAGLAWLLSVP
-422 LGFGFVGIYIAQA
+422 LGCGFIGIYAAQA
-435 AAPAIPA
+435 AAPVVPAIV
-442 LIGFVYLQ
+442 GFAYLQ
-450 AWTRRNCIS
+450 LWAKKNLRR
-459 NSSNK
+459 

>member
-1 MSETSN
+1 MSASADHTSS
-7 HAPALLEGSAP
+7 LLEGSAP

-39 FVDMGV
+39 FVDMGI
-45 VGNVVGESGLV
+45 VGNVVGETGLV
-56 AVSNASTIVFII
+56 AISNASAIVFII
-68 SSIAIGLM
+68 NAIAIGLM
-76 SGCTVAVGN
+76 AGCTVAVGN
-85 RVGARDEQGQRS
+85 RVGARDEAGQRR
-97 AFAASLGV
+97 AFIASLGV
-105 ALLGAAAITVA
+105 ALLGAAAITLA
-116 GCTLA
+116 GTVLA
-121 HPVFSL
+121 HPIFSL
-127 MGVPDTSFA
+127 MGVPDASLA

-143 VISLGAAGLFL
+143 VISLGAVGLFL

-165 GDSLGPLAI
+165 GDSVGPLAI
-174 MAFSAAGNVVLDFA
+174 MAFSAAANVALDLI
-188 LIAGAGLGV
+188 LIAGVGLGV

-204 VSAQGAGA
+204 VAAQGMGA
-212 VFALWLARRRYAS
+212 VFALWLARHRYAS
-225 ARGIIRSLA
+225 ARG
-234 DGRERRVVLV
+234 VLS
-244 SARGVLQVGVP
+244 SARSTRKRKEVFAVP

-300 GIGQAISAA
+300 GIGQAISAS

-316 QNPKRAVTFARSG
+316 GMPKRAVAFARSG
-329 CLTSIA
+329 CLMSIA

-344 QLGAEWLVSLFGE
+344 QLGAEWFVSLFGE

-372 TCSIN
+372 TCSVN
-377 GLFYASMYALDSF
+377 GVFYASMYALDSF

-402 NSLIDAFV
+402 NSFFDAFAM
-410 IRAGLAWALSAF
+410 RAGLALLLSAP
-422 LGFGFVGIYIAQA
+422 LGFGFVGIYAAQA
-435 AAPAIPA
+435 AAPVLPA
-442 LIGFVYLQ
+442 VVGFVYLQ
-450 AWTRRNCIS
+450 LWARRNLS
-459 NSSNK
+459 R

>member
-1 MSETSN
+1 MSASADHTSS
-7 HAPALLEGSAP
+7 LLEGSAP

-45 VGNVVGESGLV
+45 VGNIVGETGLV
-56 AVSNASTIVFII
+56 AISNASAIVFII

-85 RVGARDEQGQRS
+85 RVGARDEQGQRH
-97 AFAASLGV
+97 AFAASIGV
-105 ALLGAAAITVA
+105 ALLGAAATTLA
-116 GCTLA
+116 GTALA
-121 HPVFSL
+121 HPIFSL
-127 MGVPDTSFA
+127 MGVPDASLV
-136 QTVAYLE
+136 QTAAYLE
-143 VISLGAAGLFL
+143 VISLGAVGLFL

-165 GDSLGPLAI
+165 GDSAGPLAI
-174 MAFSAAGNVVLDFA
+174 MAFSAAANVALDLI

-197 VGAAVAT
+197 VGAAIAT
-204 VSAQGAGA
+204 VAAQGAGA

-225 ARGIIRSLA
+225 ARSVLRSMHEA
-234 DGRERRVVLV
+234 RERGKAIAAARNVL
-244 SARGVLQVGVP
+244 RVGVP

-261 VINLSYVFVTA
+261 VINLSYVLVTA

-300 GIGQAISAA
+300 GVGQAVSAA

-316 QNPKRAVTFARSG
+316 GMPERAVAFAKSA
-329 CLTSIA
+329 CLMAVA

-372 TCSIN
+372 TCSVN
-377 GLFYASMYALDSF
+377 GIFYASMYALDSF

-402 NSLIDAFV
+402 NSLIDAFAM
-410 IRAGLAWALSAF
+410 RAGLAWILSAP
-422 LGFGFVGIYIAQA
+422 LGCGFIGIYAAQA
-435 AAPAIPA
+435 AAPVLPA
-442 LIGFVYLQ
+442 VVGFVYLQ
-450 AWTRRNCIS
+450 LWARRNLS
-459 NSSNK
+459 R

>member
-1 MSETSN
+1 MSASADHTS
-7 HAPALLEGSAP
+7 PLLGGSAP

-45 VGNVVGESGLV
+45 VGNIVGEAGLV
-56 AVSNASTIVFII
+56 AISNASTIVFII

-85 RVGARDEQGQRS
+85 RVGARDVQGQRR

-105 ALLGAAAITVA
+105 ALLGAAAITLA
-116 GCTLA
+116 GTALA

-127 MGVPDTSFA
+127 MGVPDASLA

-143 VISLGAAGLFL
+143 AISLGAVGLFL

-165 GDSLGPLAI
+165 GDSIGPLAI
-174 MAFSAAGNVVLDFA
+174 MAFSAVSNVVLDLV
-188 LIAGAGLGV
+188 LIAYVGLGV

-204 VSAQGAGA
+204 VAAQGVGA

-225 ARGIIRSLA
+225 ARGVLSSARIT
-234 DGRERRVVLV
+234 RERKEVFA
-244 SARGVLQVGVP
+244 SARAVLRVGVP

-300 GIGQAISAA
+300 GVGQAVSAA

-316 QNPKRAVTFARSG
+316 GMPKRAVAFARSG
-329 CLTSIA
+329 CLMSIA

-344 QLGAEWLVSLFGE
+344 QLGAEWFVSLFGE
-357 SSRELTEAAVLYLRI
+357 SSRELTEAAVLYLRV
-372 TCSIN
+372 TCSVN
-377 GLFYASMYALDSF
+377 GVFYAAMYALDSF

-402 NSLIDAFV
+402 NSLIDAFAM
-410 IRAGLAWALSAF
+410 RAGLAWLLSVP
-422 LGFGFVGIYIAQA
+422 LGCGFIGIYAAQA
-435 AAPAIPA
+435 AAPVVPAIV
-442 LIGFVYLQ
+442 GFAYLQ
-450 AWTRRNCIS
+450 LWAKKNLRR
-459 NSSNK
+459 